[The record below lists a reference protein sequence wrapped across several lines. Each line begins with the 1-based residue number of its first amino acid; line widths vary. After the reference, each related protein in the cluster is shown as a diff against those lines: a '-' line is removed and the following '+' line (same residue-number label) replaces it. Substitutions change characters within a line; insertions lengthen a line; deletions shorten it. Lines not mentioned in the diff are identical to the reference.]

1 MKAVL
6 TFDLKAETAE
16 EAQKILGEICDE
28 LCRTNRLSD
37 YRYEIETAEGLVTE
51 KCVLSGDKVIA

>member
-16 EAQKILGEICDE
+16 EAQKILGGICDE
-28 LCRTNRLSD
+28 LGRKNLIGD
-37 YRYEIETAEGLVTE
+37 YRYEIETSDGPVTE
-51 KCVLSGDKVIA
+51 KCFLSEGRVIA